1 MQKFLLPF
9 FILSLASC
17 STFLTGAKQQIV
29 VRSNINGAEV
39 FLNGEKACETP
50 CTLTV
55 KKRKKAYPIT
65 LKAEGWKDVTGHKI
79 LITEHSQTGKD
90 LFTIVGIYDKFHAN
104 TALDD
109 DGRPTMMFYSD
120 PYGSYINYFLLKF
133 HDLTADNMQA
143 VQQRLQQL
151 YPDETIIVD
160 SYTRQLNAWY
170 DSVKHFRS
178 AVMIA
183 GICALL
189 IALMGLIGYV
199 NDEMQRRSKEIA
211 IRKVNGATTMNVLR
225 MMLGNVLL
233 TAAPSAIA
241 GAILAGIAAGKW
253 LEDFSVKTSMSL
265 WLFAVGIFAV
275 LAVIASTVALNAY
288 RTANSNPVKYLKNE

>member
-1 MQKFLLPF
+1 
-9 FILSLASC
+9 
-17 STFLTGAKQQIV
+17 
-29 VRSNINGAEV
+29 
-39 FLNGEKACETP
+39 
-50 CTLTV
+50 
-55 KKRKKAYPIT
+55 
-65 LKAEGWKDVTGHKI
+65 
-79 LITEHSQTGKD
+79 
-90 LFTIVGIYDKFHAN
+90 
-104 TALDD
+104 
-109 DGRPTMMFYSD
+109 MMFYSD
-120 PYGSYINYFLLKF
+120 PYGGYINYFLLKF
-133 HDLTADNMQA
+133 HDLTADNIQA